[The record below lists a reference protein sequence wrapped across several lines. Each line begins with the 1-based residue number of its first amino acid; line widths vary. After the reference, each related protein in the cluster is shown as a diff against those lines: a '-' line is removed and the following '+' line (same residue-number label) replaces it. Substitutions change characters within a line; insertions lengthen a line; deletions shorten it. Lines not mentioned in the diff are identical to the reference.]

1 MTSENA
7 EGARVREHGHGH
19 GRTLIV
25 LGAVLVAVAL
35 ALAAYNVWDST
46 RAGQMSNSLLA
57 QLDADEA
64 LAQENADG
72 MPEKTVGGHELI
84 GTLSLPSLG
93 IELPVIANWDYE
105 ELRVAPCRYSGSYLT
120 DDLVICGYNYSK
132 HFGPLQDI
140 AIGTDVYFES
150 VDGDKAHYI
159 VSNRETLKP
168 ADVALMIENRS
179 NSEAAADW
187 NLTLFTCDL
196 NGQARCA
203 VRCIEQ

>member
-1 MTSENA
+1 MTNGNS
-7 EGARVREHGHGH
+7 EGARVRGRGH
-19 GRTLIV
+19 GRTFIV

-35 ALAAYNVWDST
+35 ALAAYNAWDSA

-64 LAQENADG
+64 PAQENADG
-72 MPEKTVGGHELI
+72 VPEKAIGGHELI

-93 IELPVIANWDYE
+93 IELPVIAKWDYE
-105 ELRVAPCRYSGSYLT
+105 ELRVAPCRYSGSYYT

-132 HFGPLQDI
+132 HFGPLRNV

-196 NGQARCA
+196 SGQARCA